1 MNAEEKFREI
11 YEEYK
16 NMILKIVYDRTGDY
30 HIAQDICQ
38 ETFARLYGYQN
49 DINLDMVKGWLIVVA
64 SHLTSDYKKKASSR
78 REVPTDIS
86 RDGDDCAL
94 EEEVARHL
102 ERAEHRRLC
111 GHVLKALREK
121 NRDWYEVLMLVEYL
135 GVPRKVVAKKRGVS
149 LSMIDYYLRKAK
161 KWMKDNFQ
169 KEYDEL

>member
-102 ERAEHRRLC
+102 EQAEHRRLC

-121 NRDWYEVLMLVEYL
+121 NGDWYEVLMLVEYL

>member
-121 NRDWYEVLMLVEYL
+121 NEDWYDVLMLVEYL

>member
-94 EEEVARHL
+94 EEEMARHL

>member
-78 REVPTDIS
+78 REIPTDVS
-86 RDGDDCAL
+86 RDGDDCAP

-102 ERAEHRRLC
+102 ERAEHRRAGEEQGLVR
-111 GHVLKALREK
+111 GPDAGGISGSSEK
-121 NRDWYEVLMLVEYL
+121 GRGEEARRLAEHDRLLSPQGKEMDEGQFPE
-135 GVPRKVVAKKRGVS
+135 GV
-149 LSMIDYYLRKAK
+149 
-161 KWMKDNFQ
+161 
-169 KEYDEL
+169 